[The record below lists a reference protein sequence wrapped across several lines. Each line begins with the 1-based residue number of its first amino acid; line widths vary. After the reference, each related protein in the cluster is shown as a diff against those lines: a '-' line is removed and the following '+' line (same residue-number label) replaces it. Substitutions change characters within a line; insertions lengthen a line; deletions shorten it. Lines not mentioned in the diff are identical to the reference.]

1 MKVLAAA
8 LLLLLG
14 TGCLE
19 GAVVRR
25 EAEPPGP
32 PGPPGAEADLERR
45 VEAAFE
51 ALEGHLQTFSD
62 YITKELPSKL
72 EAEKMKQQAKEY
84 LERAGQHFAP
94 LATELRTNVLELFAQ
109 LLHVGKQ
116 AVTQP

>member
-72 EAEKMKQQAKEY
+72 EAEKMKQQAKC
-84 LERAGQHFAP
+84 HFAP